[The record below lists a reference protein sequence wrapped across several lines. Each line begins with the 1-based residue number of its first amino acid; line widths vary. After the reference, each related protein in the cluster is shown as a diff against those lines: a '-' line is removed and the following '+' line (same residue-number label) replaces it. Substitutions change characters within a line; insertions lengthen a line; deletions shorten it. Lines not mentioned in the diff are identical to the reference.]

1 ALNLLELERLDLL
14 PKEGLVMINGTSVMT
29 AIAALAVADGFHL
42 LAVAMGAHALFIQG
56 LRGTNQSFH
65 PFIHQHKPHPGQIWV
80 AEKMLKLLADSK
92 LCRSELDGHHHYR
105 GNQPI
110 QDRYSLRCLP
120 QYLGPI
126 VDGLSSIKKQIEVE
140 ANSASDNPLIDAD

>member
-1 ALNLLELERLDLL
+1 
-14 PKEGLVMINGTSVMT
+14 M
-29 AIAALAVADGFHL
+29 AALAFADGFQFL
-42 LAVAMGAHALFIQG
+42 DVAMGAHALFIQG

-65 PFIHQHKPHPGQIWV
+65 PFIHQLKPHPDQIWT
-80 AEKMLKLLADSK
+80 AEKMLKLLAGSK

-126 VDGLSSIKKQIEVE
+126 VDGLSGIKKQIEVE
-140 ANSASDNPLIDAD
+140 AKASVSVQPISQENLCACADSTWPSR